1 MITPIFSLSQTD
13 PSVILRIRLPYV
25 KVSAAELNVDKFTVT
40 FHLQP
45 YFLRLILENEMVSE
59 GVQSAVYNHNDSY
72 LTVSIGKKN
81 AGEHF
86 KNLEMITTLLQTSK
100 KRDNLP
106 QIPKIEMISSQNGEV
121 NDDEKEMIDQL
132 SDLKLNQFTYGFQG
146 KFSGIF
152 SDLKVR

>member
-1 MITPIFSLSQTD
+1 MVVHGWLHSFRNHFIFQNESEKVGLQVKSDCKFVNVEFGRRHFDVRQSNAKDDGRVSLTQ
-13 PSVILRIRLPYV
+13 
-25 KVSAAELNVDKFTVT
+25 
-40 FHLQP
+40 
-45 YFLRLILENEMVSE
+45 
-59 GVQSAVYNHNDSY
+59 
-72 LTVSIGKKN
+72 GKYGGN
-81 AGEHF
+81 HF